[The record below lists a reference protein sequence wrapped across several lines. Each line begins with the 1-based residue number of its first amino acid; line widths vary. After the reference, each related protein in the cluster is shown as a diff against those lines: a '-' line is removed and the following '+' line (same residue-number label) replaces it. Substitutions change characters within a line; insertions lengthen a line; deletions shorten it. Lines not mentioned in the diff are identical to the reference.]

1 MHILIIILIIGFMIF
16 VHELGHFTFAKLF
29 KVPVSTFAI
38 GFPPTIYSFKKGETT
53 YKLNA
58 VPLGGYVN
66 MSEEGKEDDIDNA
79 VLNKPLY
86 QQIIIMLGG
95 ILFNLVSAFLIL
107 WIMLMVGVKMPSET
121 GEVVVTSI
129 QPGMPADSP
138 AETTPS
144 DKLNIGDVIVSG
156 YYGNQTSG
164 SVEFKSS
171 QEFVDFVQKSNGKD
185 ITLSRIMTYSNSQK
199 SCGGISGCAVVTGP
213 KITPKLVDGNYKLGI
228 GLETVS
234 KQQLSFGKAFVG
246 AGNSLWNILS
256 STWTALGDLGHKL
269 LRGQKGSLDGVSGP
283 VGLVATGS
291 KMLKTDLIQ
300 TMLMLF
306 VVLSANLALLNLLPI
321 PALDGGQVVISI
333 VRKII
338 PTKYGANVHSIA
350 NTIGAVL
357 LFALIAVVTFKDIV
371 GLFK

>member
-38 GFPPTIYSFKKGETT
+38 GFPPTLYSFKKGSTT

-58 VPLGGYVN
+58 IPLGGYVN
-66 MSEEGKEDDIDNA
+66 LSEEGKEDELDNA
-79 VLNKPLY
+79 LVSAPLIK
-86 QQIIIMLGG
+86 QIIILLGG
-95 ILFNLVSAFLIL
+95 ILFNIVSAFIIL
-107 WIMLMVGVKMPSET
+107 WIMFMCGVKVPSET

-129 QPGMPADSP
+129 QPGMPADIQS
-138 AETTPS
+138 EIPS
-144 DKLNIGDVIVSG
+144 DKLNIGDVIVSA
-156 YYGNQTSG
+156 YYANQPNVET
-164 SVEFKSS
+164 EFKSS
-171 QEFVDFVQKSNGKD
+171 QQFIDFVQQSEGRD
-185 ITLSRIMTYSNSQK
+185 IILRREMSYSNSQK
-199 SCGGISGCAVVTGP
+199 SCGGISGCGVVSGP
-213 KITPKLVDGNYKLGI
+213 VLSPKLINENYKLGI

-234 KQQLSFGKAFVG
+234 STAFKPGQAFVQ
-246 AGNSLWNILS
+246 AGKSLWNIIS
-256 STWTALGDLGHKL
+256 STWNALGDLGHKL
-269 LRGQKGSLDGVSGP
+269 IRGQKGSLDGVSGP

-291 KMLKTDLIQ
+291 KMLKTDLVQ

-321 PALDGGQVVISI
+321 PALDGGQVVISV
-333 VRKII
+333 VRKLV
-338 PTKYGANVHSIA
+338 PQKYGSKIHSIA
-350 NTIGAVL
+350 NIIGAIL

>member
-1 MHILIIILIIGFMIF
+1 MHILIVILIIGFMIF

-38 GFPPTIYSFKKGETT
+38 GFPPTLYSFKKGSTT

-58 VPLGGYVN
+58 IPLGGYVN
-66 MSEEGKEDDIDNA
+66 LSEEGKEDELDNA
-79 VLNKPLY
+79 LVGAPLVK
-86 QQIIIMLGG
+86 QIIILLGG

-107 WIMLMVGVKMPSET
+107 WIMLMAGVKMPSET

-129 QPGMPADSP
+129 QPGMPA
-138 AETTPS
+138 EGVFEV
-144 DKLNIGDVIVSG
+144 GDVILRENISIG
-156 YYGNQTSG
+156 EHSFN
-164 SVEFKSS
+164 SS
-171 QEFVDFVQKSNGKD
+171 EEFVSRVTSSNGK
-185 ITLSRIMTYSNSQK
+185 S
-199 SCGGISGCAVVTGP
+199 ISVVVVRSGNTNIVEISP
-213 KITPKLVDGNYKLGI
+213 KQVADSYKIGI

-234 KQQLSFGKAFVG
+234 RQQLSFGKAFVG
-246 AGNSLWNILS
+246 AGSSLWNIIS
-256 STWTALGDLGHKL
+256 STWNALGDLGHKL

-291 KMLKTDLIQ
+291 KMLKTDIVQ
-300 TMLMLF
+300 TTLMLF